1 MWYEPC
7 LVPGVV
13 KEDMLRGIWA
23 KAVGPSG
30 EVTSGSPRLPFHS
43 VGRGQVTEWRGFFR
57 GLSFSQNPN
66 FDSVCSV

>member
-7 LVPGVV
+7 LVPGVM
-13 KEDMLRGIWA
+13 KDKDMLRGIWA

-43 VGRGQVTEWRGFFR
+43 VGRGQVTEWRVFF
-57 GLSFSQNPN
+57 LSFSQNPD
-66 FDSVCSV
+66 FDHVCSV